1 MDSLAGPVEPRSE
14 IADSPN
20 MRVIKGAFEA
30 QEEGGLEAA
39 VEHLLSHAHVDVEFR
54 PYVAE
59 GRVLRGA
66 AEVRSFYREQLDTGT
81 LLVLRP
87 TSFEECGDEV
97 VVNGSLRIVR
107 PAGGFAESQLSW
119 TYRFREGLL
128 QTARWGPRQA
138 A

>member
-1 MDSLAGPVEPRSE
+1 MNSLAGPIEPRGE

-30 QEEGGLEAA
+30 QDESGVEGAI
-39 VEHLLSHAHVDVEFR
+39 EHLLSHSHPDVEFR

-59 GRVLRGA
+59 GRVLRGR

-87 TSFEECGDEV
+87 TSFEESGDDV

-128 QTARWGPRQA
+128 QTARWSPRQA

>member
-1 MDSLAGPVEPRSE
+1 MDSLAGPIEPRGDL
-14 IADSPN
+14 ADSPN

-30 QEEGGLEAA
+30 QDESGVEAA
-39 VEHLLSHAHVDVEFR
+39 IEYLLSHSHPDVEFH
-54 PYVAE
+54 PYVGA
-59 GRVLRGA
+59 GRVLRGP
-66 AEVRSFYREQLDTGT
+66 AEVRSFYREQLDGGMS
-81 LLVLRP
+81 LVLRP
-87 TSFEECGDEV
+87 TSFDESGDDV
-97 VVNGSLRIVR
+97 VVKGSLRIVR